1 MKVALT
7 NLTKVVYLG
16 RFESPFQGGVSYN
29 VSIKTDT
36 GAGELKCT
44 KEVYDELG
52 NYPEFCEIGIAGDF
66 DTNYKTYKVS
76 GVKRVAK

>member
-1 MKVALT
+1 MKIALT

-16 RFESPFQGGVSYN
+16 RYESPFQGGVSYN
-29 VSIKTDT
+29 VSIKTDN

-44 KEVYDELG
+44 KEVYDELNG
-52 NYPEFCEIGIAGDF
+52 YPEFCEIGIAGDF
-66 DTNYKTYKVS
+66 DSNYKNFKIS

>member
-16 RFESPFQGGVSYN
+16 RFESPFNGGVSYN
-29 VSIKTDT
+29 VSIKTDN

-44 KEVYDELG
+44 KSAYDALS
-52 NYPEFCEIGIAGDF
+52 NVPEFSEINIAGEF
-66 DTNYKTYKVS
+66 DSNYKNFKINGIRHVTK
-76 GVKRVAK
+76 